1 MHAFL
6 KSLEG
11 RFHWFLWIFSR
22 FSLEKALEYLYK
34 NLYSDFFMYDH
45 ICITISFK
53 KRPIII
59 IPYRNFY
66 NFWYFFETKW
76 KTWKKPRT
84 MSKKKATATILL
96 QISWN
101 GIIMSTYLPSLIWFN
116 YRPISTN
123 LFEWLF
129 FLTNYEKLINEGT
142 NIMVN
147 NGQT

>member
-11 RFHWFLWIFSR
+11 RFHWFLWIFSC

-34 NLYSDFFMYDH
+34 SLYSDFFMYDH

-59 IPYRNFY
+59 IPYRNFST
-66 NFWYFFETKW
+66 FWYFFETKW
-76 KTWKKPRT
+76 KTWKNPRT

-101 GIIMSTYLPSLIWFN
+101 GIIMSTYLPSLMWFN

-147 NGQT
+147 NTQT

>member
-11 RFHWFLWIFSR
+11 RFHWFLLIFSR

-34 NLYSDFFMYDH
+34 SLYSDFFMYDH

-76 KTWKKPRT
+76 KTWKNPRT

-96 QISWN
+96 QMSWN
-101 GIIMSTYLPSLIWFN
+101 WISISTYRSNLRWFN
-116 YRPISTN
+116 YRAISAY
-123 LFEWLF
+123 LFKCI
-129 FLTNYEKLINEGT
+129 FLPNYEKLIKEEN

-147 NGQT
+147 NG